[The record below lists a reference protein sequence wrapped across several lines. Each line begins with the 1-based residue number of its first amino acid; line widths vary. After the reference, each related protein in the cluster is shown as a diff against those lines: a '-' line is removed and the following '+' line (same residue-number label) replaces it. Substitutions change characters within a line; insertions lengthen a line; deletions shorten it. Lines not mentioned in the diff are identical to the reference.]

1 MYVVGCIAGES
12 ALLKSVVYKH
22 REKVMATI
30 DEVDFDKKSIE
41 EVLRV
46 TPDLSVRTE
55 EKGKDIRFTAAS
67 IVGERFYVGTPTQV
81 YVYSYPDFEL
91 IQKIDSPYFNDV
103 HHVTEIQGFIY
114 VVSTG
119 LDAVLKFTLEGDFVE
134 IISVVMDNIWDKFD
148 QDTDYRKIPSTKP
161 HDAHPNYIFEFDGI
175 IYVTRFKQKDA
186 IALYPDDNGNKASLA
201 IEVGTPHDGIVV
213 GDKVYFTNVDGK
225 VVAFEKGNAKPTVYD
240 LNKWDNRGMPL
251 GWCRGL
257 HIEGDIAYVGF
268 SIIRP
273 TKFEENLLWM
283 KGKMKGNAYK
293 KQLPSR
299 IAKYNLKEGQLI
311 DEYILPDGYTGV
323 VFSLLA

>member
-1 MYVVGCIAGES
+1 MYVVGCIAGDS

-22 REKVMATI
+22 REKVLATI
-30 DEVDFDKKSIE
+30 DKVNFEGKSIK

-67 IVGERFYVGTPTQV
+67 IVGDRLYVGTPTQA

-91 IQKIDSPYFNDV
+91 IKKIDSPYFNDV
-103 HHVTEIQGFIY
+103 HHVTEINGFIY

-119 LDAVLKFTLEGDFVE
+119 LDAVLKFTLTGDFVE
-134 IISVVMDNIWDKFD
+134 IISVIADNIWDKFD
-148 QDTDYRKIPSTKP
+148 QSIDYRKVPSTKP
-161 HDAHPNYIFEFDGI
+161 HDAHPNYIFEFDGV

-186 IALYPDDNGNKASLA
+186 IALYGNADGEKKRLA
-201 IEVGTPHDGIVV
+201 IDVGTPHDGIVV
-213 GDKVYFTNVDGK
+213 KNKVFFTNVDGK
-225 VVAFEKGNAKPTVYD
+225 VVAFEKGATKPTVYD
-240 LNKWDNRGMPL
+240 LNSWDTRGMPL

-257 HIEGDIAYVGF
+257 HIDGDIAYVGF

-283 KGKMKGNAYK
+283 KGKVKGNSYK

-299 IAKYNLKEGQLI
+299 IAKYDLKQGKLL
-311 DEYILPDGYTGV
+311 DEFVLPEGYTGV